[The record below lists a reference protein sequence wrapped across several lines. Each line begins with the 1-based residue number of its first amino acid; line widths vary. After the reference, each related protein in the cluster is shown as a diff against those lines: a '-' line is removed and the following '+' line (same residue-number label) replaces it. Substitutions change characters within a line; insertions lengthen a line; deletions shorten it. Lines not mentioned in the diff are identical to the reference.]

1 MADKKKAK
9 EAKAVDTRPLAEQL
23 EEKRKEYTE
32 AKRGLQS
39 NELQNPRVISKTR
52 KEIARIM
59 TKINAEKANEK
70 KGE

>member
-1 MADKKKAK
+1 MADKKNAK
-9 EAKAVDTRPLAEQL
+9 EAKVVDTRPLNEQL
-23 EEKRKEYTE
+23 DDKRKAYIE
-32 AKRGLQS
+32 ARRGLYS
-39 NELQNPRVISKTR
+39 NELQNPRILGKTK